1 MQQLDRHSV
10 GSSLNNV
17 HPVKRKRKVRANI
30 ILHIRR
36 ERPSERNGTTKQN
49 PPKNVSDN
57 WNSKRKIKGG
67 RRKKSW
73 SDDPCTIPTRPKY
86 ILLERPPKEEK
97 KKEQEKPKRNEF
109 VISLQ
114 GNIRI
119 RRYNNKQKIYIR
131 WVRCTYTFFL
141 PPFHLNAMAQY
152 QQVNVYTCACVVEI
166 KEQQNHSL
174 LGRNGYF
181 TYIPKRPPPPRF
193 FVAIL
198 F

>member
-57 WNSKRKIKGG
+57 WNSRRKIKEGG

-97 KKEQEKPKRNEF
+97 KKSKRSQSEMNSLYPCKAIYEF
-109 VISLQ
+109 VGITT
-114 GNIRI
+114 NRK
-119 RRYNNKQKIYIR
+119 YIYDELD
-131 WVRCTYTFFL
+131 VHTHFFFL
-141 PPFHLNAMAQY
+141 
-152 QQVNVYTCACVVEI
+152 
-166 KEQQNHSL
+166 
-174 LGRNGYF
+174 RF
-181 TYIPKRPPPPRF
+181 TWTQWPNISR
-193 FVAIL
+193 
-198 F
+198 